1 MSNIAGNL
9 VSKMAKNIA
18 KIGERPPDA
27 EKPASESGRCTTV
40 KARFWPWLSS
50 ESVLLVTSSLE
61 SGRAV
66 SHGQILTLALQ

>member
-1 MSNIAGNL
+1 MAGNL
-9 VSKMAKNIA
+9 VDNMVGNLV

-50 ESVLLVTSSLE
+50 ESFLLVTSSLE
-61 SGRAV
+61 SGRPV
-66 SHGQILTLALQ
+66 SHGQILSLALQ